1 MKHKNKK
8 LMIVV
13 ASLLL
18 LVGVSFAYFV
28 SSVLLEGKGS
38 KTEFTTATIK
48 GSELRVEGT
57 ISFDDLDIYPGHENV
72 SSIKVTAVGENE
84 LIPYNVIW
92 EGENTLNTTLNYK
105 VYKTSSKIEVN
116 TSCEKKKKVIDGAL
130 RYYEECS
137 ISNIEQLGEEITSGT
152 INTNETKKIIVTDE
166 FITSTASGTS
176 MYYYV
181 ILEYPNL
188 EEEQNEDINGRFNGK
203 VRIEVSDTEPDI
215 DIIAAYIK
223 QEDGS
228 YKEVADIP
236 QSGYILNSEKSV
248 CSNGAT
254 ITGTVP
260 NITIN
265 NLSKSGTSCYL
276 YFDEYVSA
284 KDTIL
289 ANSKVNS
296 GTPDFSQIAT
306 TDEGIYKT
314 EDDWGISYYY
324 RGAVINNYIKF
335 AGFYWRII
343 RINGDGSL
351 RIIYDGTSAHGNGES
366 SDDRQIDQRPFN
378 SLDDNNMYV
387 GYMYTEGEVHGL
399 KTSSTIKDVLD
410 NWYIVNVLNKGY
422 SEYVSMEAGFC
433 GDREPSTDESISNG
447 SGGTGTIQTYYGAYI
462 RLVNRTKSPTLKCK
476 NNDDMYTVSESNR
489 GNNALS
495 NPIGLIT
502 ADEVAMAGLLQGKG
516 TLNSYLYIGQQYW
529 TMSPFRYITLNVG
542 SDVFSVSPT
551 SGLNGSP
558 SEYMFGVRPVINLA
572 SDVELTGSGT
582 SEDPYVVKGA

>member
-188 EEEQNEDINGRFNGK
+188 EEEQNEDINGRFK
-203 VRIEVSDTEPDI
+203 
-215 DIIAAYIK
+215 
-223 QEDGS
+223 
-228 YKEVADIP
+228 
-236 QSGYILNSEKSV
+236 
-248 CSNGAT
+248 
-254 ITGTVP
+254 
-260 NITIN
+260 
-265 NLSKSGTSCYL
+265 
-276 YFDEYVSA
+276 
-284 KDTIL
+284 
-289 ANSKVNS
+289 
-296 GTPDFSQIAT
+296 
-306 TDEGIYKT
+306 
-314 EDDWGISYYY
+314 
-324 RGAVINNYIKF
+324 
-335 AGFYWRII
+335 
-343 RINGDGSL
+343 
-351 RIIYDGTSAHGNGES
+351 
-366 SDDRQIDQRPFN
+366 
-378 SLDDNNMYV
+378 
-387 GYMYTEGEVHGL
+387 
-399 KTSSTIKDVLD
+399 
-410 NWYIVNVLNKGY
+410 
-422 SEYVSMEAGFC
+422 
-433 GDREPSTDESISNG
+433 
-447 SGGTGTIQTYYGAYI
+447 
-462 RLVNRTKSPTLKCK
+462 
-476 NNDDMYTVSESNR
+476 
-489 GNNALS
+489 
-495 NPIGLIT
+495 
-502 ADEVAMAGLLQGKG
+502 
-516 TLNSYLYIGQQYW
+516 
-529 TMSPFRYITLNVG
+529 
-542 SDVFSVSPT
+542 
-551 SGLNGSP
+551 
-558 SEYMFGVRPVINLA
+558 
-572 SDVELTGSGT
+572 
-582 SEDPYVVKGA
+582 

>member
-254 ITGTVP
+254 LTGTVP

-296 GTPDFSQIAT
+296 GTPNFSQIAT
-306 TDEGIYKT
+306 ANEGVYKT
-314 EDDWGISYYY
+314 QDDWGDSYYF
-324 RGAVINNYIKF
+324 RGSVNNNWVKF
-335 AGFYWRII
+335 AGYYWRII
-343 RINGDGSL
+343 RINGDGSIRL
-351 RIIYDGTSAHGNGES
+351 IYNGTSTATTGTNT
-366 SDDRQIDQRPFN
+366 QISTSAFN
-378 SLDDNNMYV
+378 NSYNNNMYV
-387 GYMYTEGEVHGL
+387 GYMYTSGQVHGL
-399 KTSSTIKDVLD
+399 GSSSTIKGELD
-410 NWYIVNVLNKGY
+410 SWYQTNITNKGY
-422 SEYVSMEAGFC
+422 GNKVSTEAGFC
-433 GDREPSTDESISNG
+433 GDREPSTDRSTSNG
-447 SGGTGTIQTYYGAYI
+447 SGGAGTTETYYGESI
-462 RLVNRTKSPTLKCK
+462 RLISNKTPTLKCG
-476 NNDDMYTVSESNR
+476 NSSDLYTVNGSNK
-489 GNNALS
+489 GNKVLS

-502 ADEVAMAGLLQGKG
+502 ADEVAMAGGVSGQ
-516 TLNSYLYIGQQYW
+516 TNQSYYLYTGEFYW
-529 TMSPFRYITLNVG
+529 TMSPAYFNAGCARV
-542 SDVFSVSPT
+542 
-551 SGLNGSP
+551 
-558 SEYMFGVRPVINLA
+558 FGVDSAGYLFGNRSVAYAYGIRPVINIA
-572 SDVELTGSGT
+572 SDITIKSGNGT
-582 SEDPYVVKGA
+582 SSTPYEI